1 MTIDILIY
9 DLHCH
14 ISFNSVDYS
23 RITILIVIV
32 ILICFLACQ
41 LTSLLFLYRSTL
53 IMAISI
59 AFAVGYYLHQLI

>member
-23 RITILIVIV
+23 RITILII

>member
-23 RITILIVIV
+23 RITILII

-59 AFAVGYYLHQLI
+59 AFAAGYYLHQLI